1 MKSVALLCPY
11 DCDHPGEEWTILR
24 PWIMRFIGIDD
35 TFRTWSQGFFGLKT
49 FQQMTEESAR
59 MVITQV
65 WLREGK
71 NVLRVAERL
80 SIGP

>member
-1 MKSVALLCPY
+1 
-11 DCDHPGEEWTILR
+11 
-24 PWIMRFIGIDD
+24 MRFIGIDD